1 MDELC
6 LKQEIDERRAVNVAD
21 FLAGPV
27 VLHRASLYLRD
38 IGPPLRGPRMAQ
50 LAHRIYDDYPRNRR
64 MPVAGILSCSLCF
77 QRYCGFQILRCARL
91 VD

>member
-1 MDELC
+1 MGRLRAIGAIFGTTAALDIEQHRPLYLVRNVVAAMDELC

-38 IGPPLRGPRMAQ
+38 IGPPLRGPRMA
-50 LAHRIYDDYPRNRR
+50 
-64 MPVAGILSCSLCF
+64 
-77 QRYCGFQILRCARL
+77 
-91 VD
+91 